1 MTTIFMV
8 FTCAFLNGAPY
19 NLPEQDGKNCYPARW
34 VNYGAPYKF
43 STIEDCKAAI
53 ARASNAGI
61 IPHDTRLHGAFGDV
75 YLEDTKCFSKT
86 VPTRQ
91 PANIGIITGIGF

>member
-8 FTCAFLNGAPY
+8 FTCAFLNGASY
-19 NLPEQDGKNCYPARW
+19 DFPEQVGQNCYPARW
-34 VNYGAPYKF
+34 VNYGAPHKF

-53 ARASNAGI
+53 ARASSAGI
-61 IPHDTRLHGAFGDV
+61 ILRDTRLHRAFGDH
-75 YLEDTKCFSKT
+75 YLEDTKCLSKT
-86 VPTRQ
+86 VPTWQ

>member
-8 FTCAFLNGAPY
+8 FTWAFLNGAPY
-19 NLPEQDGKNCYPARW
+19 NLPEQDGKNCYLARW

-53 ARASNAGI
+53 DRASNAGI
-61 IPHDTRLHGAFGDV
+61 IPHDTRRTVTFGDA
-75 YLEDTKCFSKT
+75 YLVDTKCFSKT
-86 VPTRQ
+86 APTWHQ
-91 PANIGIITGIGF
+91 SIIGLIIGIGF

>member
-19 NLPEQDGKNCYPARW
+19 NFQERDGHNCYPASW
-34 VNYGAPYKF
+34 INHGAPHKF
-43 STIEDCKAAI
+43 STIEDCRAAI

-61 IPHDTRLHGAFGDV
+61 IRHDTRLHGAFGDV

-86 VPTRQ
+86 VPTWQ